1 MSSVLDCVGFLRMGF
16 GLLLE
21 DPAEVGSCWPPSGG
35 SVKRG
40 EERGAVRVGVDAV
53 FLLLF

>member
-1 MSSVLDCVGFLRMGF
+1 VSSVLDCVGFLRMGF

-21 DPAEVGSCWPPSGG
+21 DPAEVGSCWPSSGG